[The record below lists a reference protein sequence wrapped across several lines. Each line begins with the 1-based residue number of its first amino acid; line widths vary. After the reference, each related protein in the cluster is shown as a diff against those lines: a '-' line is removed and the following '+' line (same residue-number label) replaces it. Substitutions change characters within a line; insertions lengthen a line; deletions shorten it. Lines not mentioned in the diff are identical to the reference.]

1 MKQRF
6 ALSQNERL
14 QYIDT
19 AIREKG
25 VVTVQEVVSKFEV
38 TPRTVKRDIEYLRE
52 RVNAPIQYISH
63 KKGYCYSLPFD
74 YFTYRNERMLLF
86 YIFLTRLI
94 ESPTHFPFIDRAV
107 ISNIKKSIK
116 ATYLP
121 LITRITYEIEEWE
134 ELDIELFSKLF
145 AAMRDGKVVTIQ
157 YADVKGRPS
166 TRAIA
171 PEHFIHYEGRWYC
184 IAYDE
189 HKKGIRTFL
198 LSRIRKA
205 QVDVKRRSKK
215 LSNEEIQKYIQSTYG
230 IYKGK
235 TGQVV
240 CIRFYEPVSN
250 IVKKQVWHREQ
261 KMKEGSHPQFGA
273 YVEMLLPVHHP
284 QELLGKILRYGKY
297 AEVISPEDIRQQWVN
312 AIAETYKR
320 YCEKK

>member
-1 MKQRF
+1 M
-6 ALSQNERL
+6 SQNERL
-14 QYIDT
+14 HYIDT

-25 VVTVQEVVSKFEV
+25 VVTLQEVATKFEV

-52 RVNAPIQYISH
+52 RMHAPIQYIPH

-107 ISNIKKSIK
+107 IDSIKKSIK
-116 ATYLP
+116 TSFLP
-121 LITRITYEIEEWE
+121 LISRITYEIEEWE
-134 ELDIELFSKLF
+134 ELNIELFSKLF
-145 AAMRDGKVVTIQ
+145 AAMRDGIIVIIQ
-157 YADVKGRPS
+157 YDDVKGEHS
-166 TRAIA
+166 TRTIA

-189 HKKGIRTFL
+189 NKKGIRTFL
-198 LSRIRKA
+198 LSRIKKA
-205 QVDVKRRSKK
+205 QLDAKKSSKR
-215 LSNEEIQKYIQSTYG
+215 LSAEEIQKYIQSTYG

-235 TGQVV
+235 TGQAV
-240 CIRFYEPVSN
+240 CIRFYEPVNN

-261 KMKEGSHPQFGA
+261 RIKEGNHPQFGA

-284 QELLGKILRYGKY
+284 QELMGKVLRYGKY
-297 AEVISPEDIRQQWVN
+297 AEIVSPGDIRQQWLA
-312 AIAETYKR
+312 AIEEAYAR
-320 YCEKK
+320 YCVQK